1 LQKDL
6 SRLEVNNMKSK
17 ILLARLTVKRL
28 LESLG
33 VHASLSSLSIAILLF
48 GLPLAV
54 SAQSYTVSN
63 LTADLPGVA
72 ANTDANLIGPVG
84 LSRGIIGK
92 WWVPNS
98 GSATATLYD
107 GNGVASA
114 LIVSLPSAPGTSTP
128 TSATGTVFT
137 GAAGFNVTP
146 GNPAL
151 FMFVTLDGTILGW
164 SPNVDLFNAVVL
176 VNRHGK
182 ASYTGMTT
190 AEIGA
195 SHYLYAVNALT
206 ANIEIFDTNLK
217 KVSFG
222 DAAFREPGLPDGLVP
237 FNVQNIGK
245 DIVVTYHRDR
255 QNDSEGPQGWV
266 AIFDARGHFL
276 SRLHSSSSLVSPWGV
291 ALAPQDYG
299 EFSHLILV
307 ANHGSGQIAAFDP
320 FTGQFV
326 GFMLDP
332 NGNVIS
338 IDGLW
343 ALGFADGGIADFTTV
358 MGPYNACY
366 FTAGTQMGEHGLFGS
381 LVPVDSDQT
390 HDEE

>member
-1 LQKDL
+1 MK
-6 SRLEVNNMKSK
+6 RLVE
-17 ILLARLTVKRL
+17 ILGVAILFFGLTV
-28 LESLG
+28 
-33 VHASLSSLSIAILLF
+33 AA
-48 GLPLAV
+48 
-54 SAQSYTVSN
+54 SAQNFTVNN
-63 LTADLPGVA
+63 LTADVPGVA
-72 ANTDANLIGPVG
+72 ANTDPNLIGPVG
-84 LSRGIIGK
+84 LARGIIGK

-98 GSATATLYD
+98 GSATSTLYD

-114 LIVSLPSAPGTSTP
+114 LIVNLPPVPGSSAPTR
-128 TSATGTVFT
+128 ATGTVFT
-137 GAAGFNVTP
+137 GATGFNVSP

-164 SPNVDLFNAVVL
+164 NPNVDLSNAIVL
-176 VNRHGK
+176 VNRNGK

-190 AEIGA
+190 AEIGT

-206 ANIEIFDTNLK
+206 ASVEVFNTTFQNVVLDNDAFQDTDL
-217 KVSFG
+217 
-222 DAAFREPGLPDGLVP
+222 PHGLIP

-245 DIVVTYHRDR
+245 DIVVTFHQDGRSSS
-255 QNDSEGPQGWV
+255 NGPQGWV

-276 SRLHSSSSLVSPWGV
+276 SRLNPHSPLNAPWGV
-291 ALAPQDYG
+291 TLAPQDYG
-299 EFSHLILV
+299 EFSHLLLV

-326 GFMLDP
+326 GRMLDP

-343 ALGFADGGIADFTTV
+343 ALAFADGGIADFTTV
-358 MGPYNACY
+358 MGPYNGCY
-366 FTAGTQMGEHGLFGS
+366 FTAGTQMGQHGLFGN
-381 LVPVDSDQT
+381 LVPVDSGQT

>member
-1 LQKDL
+1 
-6 SRLEVNNMKSK
+6 MKRRHEK
-17 ILLARLTVKRL
+17 
-28 LESLG
+28 LG
-33 VHASLSSLSIAILLF
+33 FQASLMHLLIAVLF
-48 GLPLAV
+48 VGLAV
-54 SAQSYTVSN
+54 AASAQSFTVSN
-63 LTADLPGVA
+63 LTADVPGLA
-72 ANTDANLIGPVG
+72 ANTDPNLIGPVG

-98 GSATATLYD
+98 GSATSTLYD

-114 LIVSLPSAPGTSTP
+114 LIVSLPQVPGSSTP
-128 TSATGTVFT
+128 TRATGTVFT
-137 GAAGFNVTP
+137 GNAGFNVTP

-164 SPNVDLFNAVVL
+164 NPNVDLFNAVVL
-176 VNRHGK
+176 VNRQGK

-206 ANIEIFDTNLK
+206 ANIEIFDTKLQN
-217 KVSFG
+217 VFFG
-222 DAAFREPGLPDGLVP
+222 DDAFQEPDLPDGLVP

-245 DIVVTYHRDR
+245 DIFVTYHRGSRD
-255 QNDSEGPQGWV
+255 DSGGPQGWV

-276 SRLHSSSSLVSPWGV
+276 SRLHPHYSLNAPWGV

-299 EFSHLILV
+299 EFSHLLLV
-307 ANHGSGQIAAFDP
+307 ANHGSGQIAAFDS
-320 FTGQFV
+320 FTGEFA

-332 NGNVIS
+332 KGNVIR

-343 ALGFADGGIADFTTV
+343 ALVFSDGGIADFTTV

-366 FTAGTQMGEHGLFGS
+366 FTAGTQMGQHGLFGS
-381 LVPVDSDQT
+381 LVPIDSDQT

>member
-1 LQKDL
+1 MT
-6 SRLEVNNMKSK
+6 RLIEK
-17 ILLARLTVKRL
+17 
-28 LESLG
+28 LG
-33 VHASLSSLSIAILLF
+33 VHESLSSLLVAVLF
-48 GLPLAV
+48 FALTVVA
-54 SAQSYTVSN
+54 SAQNFTVNN
-63 LTADLPGVA
+63 LTADVPGFG
-72 ANTDANLIGPVG
+72 ANTDANLVGPVG

-98 GSATATLYD
+98 GSATSTLYD

-114 LIVSLPSAPGTSTP
+114 LIVNLPPVPGSSTP
-128 TSATGTVFT
+128 TRATGTVFT
-137 GAAGFNVTP
+137 GATGFNVTP

-176 VNRHGK
+176 VNRNGK

-190 AEIGA
+190 AEIGS

-206 ANIEIFDTNLK
+206 SSIEVFDTTLQNVVLDD
-217 KVSFG
+217 
-222 DAAFREPGLPDGLVP
+222 DAFQEPGLPHGLVP

-245 DIVVTYHRDR
+245 DIVVTYHQDGRSGS
-255 QNDSEGPQGWV
+255 NGPQGWV
-266 AIFDARGHFL
+266 AVFNARGHFL
-276 SRLHSSSSLVSPWGV
+276 SRLNPHSPLNAPWGV

-299 EFSHLILV
+299 EFSHLLLV

-326 GFMLDP
+326 GVMLDP
-332 NGNVIS
+332 NGNVIR

-343 ALGFADGGIADFTTV
+343 ALAFADGGIADFTTV

-366 FTAGTQMGEHGLFGS
+366 FTAGTQMGQHGLFGS

>member
-1 LQKDL
+1 
-6 SRLEVNNMKSK
+6 M
-17 ILLARLTVKRL
+17 KRL
-28 LESLG
+28 IEKLG
-33 VHASLSSLSIAILLF
+33 LCASLSSLLIAVWFF
-48 GLPLAV
+48 GPTVAA
-54 SAQSYTVSN
+54 SAQNFTLNN
-63 LTADLPGVA
+63 LTADVPGVA
-72 ANTDANLIGPVG
+72 ANTDPNLIGPVG

-98 GSATATLYD
+98 GSATSTLYD
-107 GNGVASA
+107 GNGVAST
-114 LIVSLPSAPGTSTP
+114 LIVSLPPIPGSSTP
-128 TSATGTVFT
+128 TRATGTVFT
-137 GAAGFNVTP
+137 GAAGFNVSP

-151 FMFVTLDGTILGW
+151 FMFVTLGGTILGW
-164 SPNVDLFNAVVL
+164 NPNVDLFNAVVL

-190 AEIGA
+190 AEIGP

-206 ANIEIFDTNLK
+206 ASIEVFDTTLQN
-217 KVSFG
+217 VVFRG
-222 DAAFREPGLPDGLVP
+222 DAFRAPGLPDGLVP
-237 FNVQNIGK
+237 FNVQNIGE
-245 DIVVTYHRDR
+245 DIVVTYHRDGR
-255 QNDSEGPQGWV
+255 NGANGPQGWV

-276 SRLHSSSSLVSPWGV
+276 SRLHSHSSLNAPWGV

-299 EFSHLILV
+299 EFSHLLLV

-320 FTGQFV
+320 FTGDFV

-343 ALGFADGGIADFTTV
+343 ALAFADGGIADFTTV

-366 FTAGTQMGEHGLFGS
+366 FTAGTEMGQHGLFGN
-381 LVPVDSDQT
+381 LVPVDSEQT
-390 HDEE
+390 RDEQ

>member
-1 LQKDL
+1 LYQHETQK
-6 SRLEVNNMKSK
+6 
-17 ILLARLTVKRL
+17 LLARILMKRL
-28 LESLG
+28 IEKIG
-33 VHASLSSLSIAILLF
+33 VHASLSSLLIAVLFF
-48 GLPLAV
+48 GLTVAA
-54 SAQSYTVSN
+54 SAQSFTVNN
-63 LTADLPGVA
+63 LTADVPGVA
-72 ANTDANLIGPVG
+72 ANTDPNLIGPVG

-107 GNGVASA
+107 GGGVASA
-114 LIVSLPSAPGTSTP
+114 LIVNLPPVPGSSTP
-128 TSATGTVFT
+128 TRATGTVFT
-137 GAAGFNVTP
+137 GADGFNVSP

-176 VNRHGK
+176 VNRNGK

-206 ANIEIFDTNLK
+206 ARIEVFDTTLQNVVFK
-217 KVSFG
+217 G
-222 DAAFREPGLPDGLVP
+222 DAFREPDLPDGLVP
-237 FNVQNIGK
+237 FNVQNIGR
-245 DIVVTYHRDR
+245 DIVVTYRRDGGE
-255 QNDSEGPQGWV
+255 DSDGPQGWV

-276 SRLHSSSSLVSPWGV
+276 ARLHSDSSLNAPWGV

-299 EFSHLILV
+299 EFSHLLLV
-307 ANHGSGQIAAFDP
+307 ANHGSGQIAAFDL
-320 FTGQFV
+320 FTGEFV

-332 NGNVIS
+332 NGNVIN

-366 FTAGTQMGEHGLFGS
+366 FTAGTQMGQHGLFGS

-390 HDEE
+390 HDEQ

>member
-1 LQKDL
+1 
-6 SRLEVNNMKSK
+6 M
-17 ILLARLTVKRL
+17 KRL
-28 LESLG
+28 LETLG
-33 VHASLSSLSIAILLF
+33 VHASLGSLLIAFLF
-48 GLPLAV
+48 SGLSVAAW
-54 SAQSYTVSN
+54 AQNFTINN
-63 LTADLPGVA
+63 LTADVPGVA
-72 ANTDANLIGPVG
+72 ANTDPNLIGPVG

-98 GSATATLYD
+98 GSAKATLYD
-107 GNGVASA
+107 GNGVPSA
-114 LIVSLPSAPGTSTP
+114 LVVNLPPPPGISTP
-128 TSATGTVFT
+128 TRATGTVFT
-137 GAAGFNVTP
+137 GAAGFNVSP

-164 SPNVDLFNAVVL
+164 NPNVDLFNAVVL
-176 VNRHGK
+176 VNRHGQ

-190 AEIGA
+190 AEIGT

-206 ANIEIFDTNLK
+206 ANIEIFDTTLQQ
-217 KVSFG
+217 VSFG
-222 DAAFREPGLPDGLVP
+222 HDAFQEPDLPDGLVP
-237 FNVQNIGK
+237 FNVQNIGR
-245 DIVVTYHRDR
+245 DIFVTYRRGRRDYS
-255 QNDSEGPQGWV
+255 DGPQGWV

-276 SRLHSSSSLVSPWGV
+276 SRLDSHSPLNAPWGV

-299 EFSHLILV
+299 EFSHLLLV
-307 ANHGSGQIAAFDP
+307 ANHGSGQIAAFDL
-320 FTGQFV
+320 FNGKFV

-332 NGNVIS
+332 NGNVIN

-343 ALGFADGGIADFTTV
+343 ALSFADGGIADFTTV

-366 FTAGTQMGEHGLFGS
+366 FTAGTQMGQHGLFGS

>member
-1 LQKDL
+1 MKRLIEKL
-6 SRLEVNNMKSK
+6 GLHASRSVVLVAV
-17 ILLARLTVKRL
+17 LFLGLTV
-28 LESLG
+28 
-33 VHASLSSLSIAILLF
+33 AA
-48 GLPLAV
+48 
-54 SAQSYTVSN
+54 SAQSFTVSN
-63 LTADLPGVA
+63 LTADVPGVA
-72 ANTDANLIGPVG
+72 ANTDPNLIGPVG

-107 GNGVASA
+107 GSGVASA
-114 LIVSLPSAPGTSTP
+114 LIVSLPPVPGSSTP
-128 TSATGTVFT
+128 TRATGTVFT
-137 GAAGFNVTP
+137 GAAGFNISP

-164 SPNVDLFNAVVL
+164 NPNVDLFNAVVL
-176 VNRHGK
+176 VNRNGK

-206 ANIEIFDTNLK
+206 ASIEIFDATLQHVVFN
-217 KVSFG
+217 G
-222 DAAFREPGLPDGLVP
+222 DAFREPGVPDGLVP
-237 FNVQNIGK
+237 FNVQNISN
-245 DIVVTYHRDR
+245 DIVVTYHRDGHS
-255 QNDSEGPQGWV
+255 DSNRPQGWV

-276 SRLHSSSSLVSPWGV
+276 SRLHSHSYLNAPWGV

-299 EFSHLILV
+299 EFTHLLLI

-320 FTGQFV
+320 FTGEFV
-326 GFMLDP
+326 GFMLDS

-338 IDGLW
+338 LDGLW
-343 ALGFADGGIADFTTV
+343 ALSFADGGIADFTTV

-366 FTAGTQMGEHGLFGS
+366 FTAGTQLGQHGLFGS

-390 HDEE
+390 HDEQ